1 LDTNPQ
7 IFFHLQQ
14 QRLIELIRSGIQYS
28 PLSQCTKDHHS
39 FNFNSF
45 IFTRYQLKSIVDT
58 FDCCLILS
66 VGSIADALEFAQEE
80 LAPRG
85 EENVRNSN
93 YEYLLDNLPAVQLSS
108 FLFPFDLVLI
118 SQNLNFFLFHIRIS

>member
-1 LDTNPQ
+1 
-7 IFFHLQQ
+7 
-14 QRLIELIRSGIQYS
+14 
-28 PLSQCTKDHHS
+28 
-39 FNFNSF
+39 
-45 IFTRYQLKSIVDT
+45 
-58 FDCCLILS
+58 LILS